1 MKKLTTDADM
11 IRVLE
16 ENITIL
22 QRDLVRKVFY
32 RLRGGLSF
40 NCTISEMKL
49 FMCVFFSVSTQ

>member
-16 ENITIL
+16 ENITII

-32 RLRGGLSF
+32 RFRGGLSF
-40 NCTISEMKL
+40 EMKL
-49 FMCVFFSVSTQ
+49 FMCVFFSVPTQ